1 MGGAGEHGLC
11 HVLLAPC
18 HALDAS
24 AAAVLNR
31 VCVGGDTLD
40 IAEVRHGEHAGLLG
54 DKILYI
60 DLAADVFND
69 RAAVVAELLGNGA
82 GLLADYSE
90 YPLLVR
96 ENIYKVG
103 YLRLE
108 LSHLVLDLYALESG
122 QLAESHLDYRLRL
135 NFVEPEAVH
144 ERLASLGDAL

>member
-1 MGGAGEHGLC
+1 MGRAGEHGLC
-11 HVLLAPC
+11 HILFAPG

-24 AAAVLNR
+24 AAAVLDR
-31 VCVGGDTLD
+31 VCVGGYTLD

-54 DKILYI
+54 DKILDI
-60 DLAADVFND
+60 NLAADIFND
-69 RAAVVAELLGNGA
+69 GAAVVAELLGNGA
-82 GLLADYSE
+82 GLLADYSK
-90 YPLLVR
+90 YSRLVR

-135 NFVEPEAVH
+135 NLIETEAVH